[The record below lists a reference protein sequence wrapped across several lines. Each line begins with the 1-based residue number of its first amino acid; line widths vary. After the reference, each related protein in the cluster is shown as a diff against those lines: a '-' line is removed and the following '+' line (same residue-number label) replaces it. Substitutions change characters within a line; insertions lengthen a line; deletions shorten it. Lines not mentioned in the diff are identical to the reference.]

1 MVRGVHRPTVATI
14 DLGAIKENIQ
24 QIRRQIQPHKKLL
37 AVVKADGYG
46 HGAVP
51 VANAAKE
58 AGVDGFC
65 VAILDE
71 ALELRESGF
80 TEDFLLVMGLTEV
93 RDVALMADQN
103 ISVTVSSL
111 DWLEDALPLLAL
123 RKTNRPLRIHL
134 AVDTGMGRIGLRTK
148 EEIQRFE
155 AFCSEQEELHFEGI
169 FTHFAT
175 ADGEDN
181 DQVERQY
188 AMFKEIVQ
196 GLKERPEIVHLANS
210 AMTLWHEDFET
221 DAVRIGIAMYGYNP
235 SDQTLQVPYPL
246 KPAFTLRTELSYV
259 KQMRA
264 GDTISY
270 GARYRAYEGEWL
282 ATLPIGYADGLR
294 RDLGGQTFLV
304 EGHRCP
310 VRGVICMDQCM
321 ISLPHA
327 FPIGTKVT
335 ILGEDHGE
343 VNSPSAMAVEI
354 GTIGYEILCGIS
366 QRVPRVYIDSRNDE
380 S

>member
-14 DLGAIKENIQ
+14 DLGAIKSNIKT
-24 QIRRQIQPHKKLL
+24 IRTHIKADKKLL

-46 HGAVP
+46 HGAIP
-51 VANAAKE
+51 IANAAKE

-71 ALELRESGF
+71 ALELRDSGF
-80 TEDFLLVMGLTEV
+80 TEDFLLVMGITEL
-93 RDVALMADQN
+93 RDAALMADQN
-103 ISVTVSSL
+103 ISATVSSTE
-111 DWLEDALPLLAL
+111 WLEQALPLLKL
-123 RKTNRPLRIHL
+123 RKTDNPLRIHL

-148 EEIQRFE
+148 QDILAFE
-155 AFCSEQEELHFEGI
+155 AFCNNHDELLLEGI

-175 ADGEDN
+175 ADGED
-181 DQVERQY
+181 DSQVATQY
-188 AMFKEIVQ
+188 ETFKEQVSA
-196 GLKERPEIVHLANS
+196 LEKRPEIVHLANS

-235 SDQTLQVPYPL
+235 SDKTISLPYPL
-246 KPAFTLRTELSYV
+246 KPAFKLETELSYV
-259 KQMRA
+259 KQMHE

-282 ATLPIGYADGLR
+282 ATLPIGYADGWR
-294 RDLGGQTFLV
+294 RDLGGQTLLV
-304 EGHRCP
+304 EGHPCP

-321 ISLPHA
+321 ISLPKE

-335 ILGEDHGE
+335 LLGENHGK
-343 VNSPSAMAVEI
+343 VNSPSDMAVDI

-366 QRVPRVYIDSRNDE
+366 HRVPRHYIDSE
-380 S
+380 

>member
-14 DLGAIKENIQ
+14 DLGAIKSNIKT
-24 QIRRQIQPHKKLL
+24 IRSNIKEHKKLL

-46 HGAVP
+46 HGAIP
-51 VANAAKE
+51 IANAAKE

-71 ALELRESGF
+71 AIELRDSGF
-80 TEDFLLVMGLTEV
+80 TEDFLLVMGVTEL
-93 RDVALMADQN
+93 RDVALMADLN
-103 ISVTVSSL
+103 ISATAASTE
-111 DWLEDALPLLAL
+111 WLKEALPLLKL
-123 RKTNRPLRIHL
+123 RKTTNPLRIHL
-134 AVDTGMGRIGLRTK
+134 AVDTGMGRIGLRTN
-148 EEIQRFE
+148 EEILAFE
-155 AFCSEQEELHFEGI
+155 EFCNEHEELHLEGI

-175 ADGEDN
+175 ADGED
-181 DQVERQY
+181 DRQVERQY
-188 AMFKEIVQ
+188 ANFKEQVAS
-196 GLKERPEIVHLANS
+196 LKQRPEIVHLANS

-221 DAVRIGIAMYGYNP
+221 DAVRVGIAMYGYNP
-235 SDQTLQVPYPL
+235 SDKTIQLPYPL
-246 KPAFTLRTELSYV
+246 KPALTLETELSYV
-259 KQMRA
+259 KQMHE

-282 ATLPIGYADGLR
+282 ATLPIGYADGWR
-294 RDLGGQTFLV
+294 RDLGGQTLLV

-321 ISLPHA
+321 ISLPKE

-335 ILGEDHGE
+335 LLGENNGE
-343 VNSPSAMAVEI
+343 INNPSDMAVEI

-366 QRVPRVYIDSRNDE
+366 GRVPRNYVDNE
-380 S
+380 